1 MKLRHYFINFVD
13 LPEVLPFTVSEEKMK
28 ELKGQEESGK
38 KLFNF
43 IEALEEEYGPI
54 HYIGQDNIADR
65 FYQRF
70 MFASGGFL
78 EVMQKAPSAVIA
90 HFPKEEQA
98 KEFAEVLKKTIK
110 DRVEDKKAADLLA
123 QDIEISKEEK
133 ESLSYERWS
142 KLRNVRE
149 SIDL

>member
-1 MKLRHYFINFVD
+1 MKLKHYFINLVD
-13 LPEVLPFTVSEEKMK
+13 LPEVLPFTVSEQKLK
-28 ELKGQEESGK
+28 ELKKQEESGK
-38 KLFNF
+38 KLFKF
-43 IEALEEEYGPI
+43 IGALEDRFEPI
-54 HYIGQDNIADR
+54 HYIGQDNIEDK

-70 MFASGGFL
+70 MFSSGGFL

-90 HFPKEEQA
+90 HFPKEKQA
-98 KEFAEVLKKTIK
+98 EKFSQALKETIK
-110 DRVEDKKAADLLA
+110 DKVEDKKAANLLA

-142 KLRNVRE
+142 KLRNIRE